1 MTNEAKRNEDT
12 VEPLVGSVGILPR
25 FRVMICDQF
34 IDIHATTED
43 MAKAVLLQRI
53 KDGLHELALIA
64 WQDDGGDDRTAND
77 KAETRRQTP
86 PERNT

>member
-1 MTNEAKRNEDT
+1 MNDANVEDT

-43 MAKAVLLQRI
+43 MAKAVLIQRI
-53 KDGLHELALIA
+53 KDGLHDLSLIA
-64 WQDDGGDDRTAND
+64 WQDDGGDDRTANNAID
-77 KAETRRQTP
+77 RSEH
-86 PERNT
+86 